1 MFFITGTDTD
11 VGKTIATAQLL
22 RGFVS
27 AGQSAAGMKP
37 VAAGCEWRDGKLWN
51 SDVAAHA
58 DASNVPVPAHLACPY
73 LFEAPISPHLAARDA
88 GQVLDL
94 DLIVN
99 AAKQL
104 QTLADVVLVEG
115 AGGWF
120 APLSEEASMA
130 DLARRLQ
137 APVILVVGMRLGCL
151 NHAMLSA
158 GAILAAGLPL
168 AGWIANQLDSEMPRY
183 ADNVQYL
190 QTHLPAPLL
199 AEIAHNPEAQ
209 YLALPSQTIAVL
221 ACEAGAKQ
229 TINNRR
235 DNCRC

>member
-1 MFFITGTDTD
+1 MSGQMYFVTGTDTD

-22 RGFVS
+22 RGFV
-27 AGQSAAGMKP
+27 ATGQSAVGMKP
-37 VAAGCEWRDGKLWN
+37 VAAGCEWRNGQLWN
-51 SDVAAHA
+51 SDVDAHA
-58 DASNVPVPAHLACPY
+58 AASNISAPAHLVCPY
-73 LFEAPISPHLAARDA
+73 LFEAPISPHLVAGDA

-94 DLIVN
+94 DLMVS

-115 AGGWF
+115 AGGWY
-120 APLSEEASMA
+120 APLSENASMA
-130 DLARRLQ
+130 DLAQRLQ

-158 GAILAAGLPL
+158 EAILAAGLPL
-168 AGWIANQLDSEMPRY
+168 AGWIANQVDSEMPRY

-199 AEIAHNPEAQ
+199 AEIAYCPDAA
-209 YLALPSQTIAVL
+209 YLALSAQSIAAL
-221 ACEAGAKQ
+221 ACRAGAKH
-229 TINNRR
+229 TINN
-235 DNCRC
+235 